1 MASRTDIGPRI
12 GLEGEKAYRDQISKI
27 IQAQKQLK
35 AELKGTE
42 AAFRADTSE
51 REKSERRTKLL
62 NEQLANEN
70 QKLRDQKAM
79 LEALE
84 KANKGSSKR
93 AEELR
98 TAIARTGA
106 EIERIKKNL
115 ADNNYAVAVGRDMQ
129 AAGQKIKQTGDG
141 IAKFGTTL
149 TKTVTVPLAAA
160 GAAAVKLA
168 TDFETSL
175 AKLDSIADSSS
186 KSMDTLKS
194 EILALS
200 NSSGIAASELAEQAY
215 QAISAGQDTADSVRF
230 VESSAK
236 LAKAGFT
243 ETGAALDVLTTIMN
257 AYGLSASQVTSV
269 SDKLINT
276 QNLGKVTVAQLA
288 ESMGDAIPTAASM
301 GVNLDQL
308 ASVYVTL
315 TKQGINAASATTQV
329 NGLMNQLGKSGAKAS
344 DALKKKTGKS
354 FQELM
359 KAGYSLTDVLEIVN
373 EEAEEN
379 GVSLND
385 MFGNIRAGRAA
396 LALMNDGG
404 ETFTETL
411 KSMSAA
417 AGATDEAFEKVT
429 DTSAYRFQ
437 VALNKVKNTG
447 IDAGNELMKIAGP
460 ALEKFADVIDRATKG
475 FANLSEK
482 EQQIIIKTAMFAAA
496 IGPATTALGK
506 MTSGVGSA
514 IEGAGRLI
522 EKFGL
527 TGTIGVP
534 AILGI
539 SAAFVALNIAI
550 VEAFNA
556 QVKYNNEFAGSFR
569 ESQKAIE
576 ASKKLRD
583 AVKESGDA
591 YEESTGQI
599 EANQKK
605 ASRLAD
611 ELEKLSSKTNR
622 SEEENRRMT
631 AAVEELNSIY
641 PDLNLKIDANTG
653 RLNKNNQEIRDSI
666 KNYAEQAKAIAAQE
680 RAVEINKQI
689 FEIESQIIDLKE
701 QRTAAEKTV
710 ADAIAASTAE
720 GEKYGHMT
728 ARGKA
733 IADEAALKYNEL
745 NTEISTQETLLA
757 SLNGQLEST
766 EQYIGQHTTA
776 LQEDTVASDAG
787 TLANEALVESYE
799 AEAAAA
805 EAAAEKVR
813 EGARLSVSAFEEVKQ
828 AQTKSIDD
836 IISALQSQVT
846 AQQNYRSNLQTL
858 NAYIQ
863 KDTKHNWDQ
872 VVKILT
878 EGGIDMAGELQG
890 IVNAIESGDTDAL
903 EALAALTAG
912 VEDETEASG
921 EALLEL
927 ANTTGDAFNAIPGTI
942 KQARP
947 KINTEAKLSAR
958 EITSGWK
965 TGSAGAGPLMATDAG
980 TALKAPISA
989 INAKKSE
996 VRAAAKATGQAEPEG
1011 FKEGANSKKGEAA
1024 SAAGGVVDAAR
1035 DAIKGK
1041 GPSLKEASNK
1051 VAADSGNALAI
1062 EARKKQKD
1070 VIEAGQYMADGL
1082 AKGMDRSAAKVQA
1095 AADRLAS
1102 AAVNKMKAVP
1112 QVSSPSKVTTEI
1124 GEYMGQGLINGML
1137 EKIRETKM
1145 AAAALATAAL
1155 PGIGGNTYMDA
1166 DIMGGLDPEEM
1177 YNAVREGA
1185 ASASRS
1191 IYLNGREVTR
1201 GLKDLGVSFA

>member
-1 MASRTDIGPRI
+1 MAQDIGPKI
-12 GLEGEKAYRDQISKI
+12 GLEGEKEYRQQIAQI
-27 IQAQKQLK
+27 IESQKRLK
-35 AELKGTE
+35 AELQGTE

-51 REKSERRTKLL
+51 REKAERRTKLL
-62 NEQLANEN
+62 NEQLQNEN
-70 QKLRDQKAM
+70 RKLAEQKAHLKE
-79 LEALE
+79 LED
-84 KANKGSSKR
+84 ANKGSSKEADR
-93 AEELR
+93 LR
-98 TAIARTGA
+98 TAIARTGT
-106 EIERIKKNL
+106 EIERIKKDI
-115 ADNNYAVAVGRDMQ
+115 AGNNYAVALGKDMQ

-168 TDFETSL
+168 ADFETSL

-215 QAISAGQDTADSVRF
+215 QAISAGQDTADSVKF

-315 TKQGINAASATTQV
+315 TKQGVNAASATTQV
-329 NGLMNQLGKSGAKAS
+329 NGLMNQLGKSGTKAS

-379 GVSLND
+379 DVTLND

-411 KSMSAA
+411 QSMSAA
-417 AGATDEAFEKVT
+417 AGATNTAFEKVT
-429 DTSAYRFQ
+429 DTSAYRFE

-447 IDAGNELMKIAGP
+447 IEAGGQLMKIAVP
-460 ALEKFADVIDRATKG
+460 ALEKIADVIDRATTG
-475 FANLSEK
+475 FANMSEE
-482 EQQIIIKTAMFAAA
+482 EQQAIIKTAMFAAA

-514 IEGAGRLI
+514 IEGAGKLI
-522 EKFGL
+522 ETFGL

-539 SAAFVALNIAI
+539 AGAFLALNVALAE
-550 VEAFNA
+550 VFTA
-556 QVKYNNEFAGSFR
+556 QVKYNNEFSDSFR
-569 ESQKAIE
+569 ESQKATE

-591 YEESTGQI
+591 YVETTGSI

-622 SEEENRRMT
+622 SEEENRKMA

-641 PDLNLKIDANTG
+641 PGLNLKIDANTG

-689 FEIESQIIDLKE
+689 FEIESKIIDLKE
-701 QRTAAEKTV
+701 QRTAAEKTM
-710 ADAIAASTAE
+710 ADAVAASTAE

-733 IADEAALKYNEL
+733 IADEATLQYNAL

-757 SLNGQLEST
+757 TLNGQLEST
-766 EQYIGQHTTA
+766 EQYLGQHTTA
-776 LQEDTVASDAG
+776 LQEDAATSQQG
-787 TLANEALVESYE
+787 TLVNEALAESYDAE

-805 EAAAEKVR
+805 AAEKIR

-858 NAYIQ
+858 NSYIQ
-863 KDTKHNWDQ
+863 SDTKHNWSQ
-872 VVKILT
+872 VVKIFS

-890 IVNAIESGDTDAL
+890 IVDAIERGDTDAL
-903 EALAALTAG
+903 NELAALTVG
-912 VEDETEASG
+912 VESETAASG
-921 EALLEL
+921 DALVALGD
-927 ANTTGDAFNAIPGTI
+927 TTATAFTDVQRQISS
-942 KQARP
+942 ARP
-947 KINTEAKLSAR
+947 KINTEAKMSAR

-965 TGSAGAGPLMATDAG
+965 SGTATAGSLMSTDAG
-980 TALKAPISA
+980 TALKAPIST
-989 INAKKSE
+989 IRAKKTE
-996 VRAAAKATGQAEPEG
+996 VKAAGKVAGQGEPEG
-1011 FKEGANSKKGEAA
+1011 FREGVNSSKSQATAAAGQLVDSARTTINSKAPGLKTAA
-1024 SAAGGVVDAAR
+1024 SNAGSGAGTAAANAAR
-1035 DAIKGK
+1035 AKRA
-1041 GPSLKEASNK
+1041 E
-1051 VAADSGNALAI
+1051 VENAG
-1062 EARKKQKD
+1062 D
-1070 VIEAGQYMADGL
+1070 YMGQGL
-1082 AKGMDRSAAKVQA
+1082 ARGIDRSAAKVQA
-1095 AADRLAS
+1095 AADRLAR
-1102 AAVNKMKAVP
+1102 AALNKMKAVP
-1112 QVSSPSKVTTEI
+1112 QISSPSKVTTEY
-1124 GEYMGQGLINGML
+1124 GEYMGEGLVKGML
-1137 EKIRETKM
+1137 SKIQEAKM
-1145 AAAALATAAL
+1145 AAAALANNAL
-1155 PGIGGNTYMDA
+1155 QGIGGNIYMDA
-1166 DIMGGLDPEEM
+1166 DIMNGLDPDEM
-1177 YNAVREGA
+1177 YNAVRDGA
-1185 ASASRS
+1185 AAASRN
-1191 IYLNGREVTR
+1191 IYLNGRELSR
-1201 GLKDLGVSFA
+1201 GLKDIGVSFA